1 MDLGLVHAVA
11 TGKLTL
17 EQAKALEA
25 ERKAEAAKAAT
36 ATKAATPAKPKD
48 GGKK

>member
-11 TGKLTL
+11 TGKLTP
-17 EQAKALEA
+17 EQAKALES

-36 ATKAATPAKPKD
+36 PAKPNG

>member
-11 TGKLTL
+11 TGKLTP

-25 ERKAEAAKAAT
+25 ERNADAAKAAS
-36 ATKAATPAKPKD
+36 AAKPKD
-48 GGKK
+48 SGKK

>member
-1 MDLGLVHAVA
+1 MDLGLVHAVSV
-11 TGKLTL
+11 GKMTL

-25 ERKAEAAKAAT
+25 ERAEQAKKAAS
-36 ATKAATPAKPKD
+36 AAKPKD

>member
-1 MDLGLVHAVA
+1 MDLGIVHAVA
-11 TGKLTL
+11 TGKLSP

-36 ATKAATPAKPKD
+36 PAKPKD
-48 GGKK
+48 SGKK

>member
-11 TGKLTL
+11 TGKLTP

-25 ERKAEAAKAAT
+25 ERKAEAAKSS
-36 ATKAATPAKPKD
+36 TPAKPNG